1 MATRIPITKDY
12 NFDDRQK
19 KVWEDME
26 RDMERRRREWE
37 DEIDRMRKDFFTM
50 RPDPPDFGRALD
62 SSGTLSRLP
71 ARMSGRVQEEDDG
84 KAIIEKDEH
93 GQPMF
98 KVRFNMK
105 DYKPEEVNVK
115 MDSSKIMVSARHEEK
130 SEGSTVSREYSR
142 EVNIPRDVDPLAL
155 QCTLN
160 PDGYL
165 VVHAPLPVP
174 GYSAIKDSGSTAQHP
189 AMPPGNTSTVVSSS
203 SSYYSSPSGG
213 LNKMSSSY
221 QTSSTSSTTSSSGR
235 PQLQP
240 QSSLPSYL
248 HHQEPQFHHHQ
259 QQQQQHQH
267 QQQSQVKSHITNQ
280 QHAAPPTHHGNHST
294 FIQSNSSHSNTSGSA
309 KPQSLTSSSR
319 SESMREEL
327 MSHPD
332 HVVPSYKPPP
342 DLSKLDLAAS
352 TSTTSSSHQMRS
364 SPIPPALRQTHAPPA
379 SSPTPSSSSAT
390 SHHQHQHHYQQQQ
403 QHQRDGSSAGPNYH
417 NPPTFPTPPPFGTPT
432 LMQPPTFS
440 APPPFSSLSSAFPT
454 GPLFPDSTAQVNQ
467 LSTPQVTS
475 HDGKFQLTM
484 PIEDFKP
491 EELTV
496 KTQDGKVVICA
507 SREVKD
513 GNRSQSS
520 EMSREHS
527 LPSNVDPLT
536 VKAFFTDTGNLIV
549 EAPFMRS

>member
-62 SSGTLSRLP
+62 STGTLSRLP
-71 ARMSGRVQEEDDG
+71 ARLSGRVQEEDDG

-105 DYKPEEVNVK
+105 DYNPEEVNVK

-160 PDGYL
+160 PDGFL

-174 GYSAIKDSGSTAQHP
+174 GYPAVKDAAGSSVHQSPIRPDNA
-189 AMPPGNTSTVVSSS
+189 STVVSSS
-203 SSYYSSPSGG
+203 SSFYSSPSGG

-221 QTSSTSSTTSSSGR
+221 QTSSTSSSSSTSGR

-240 QSSLPSYL
+240 QSSLPAYFHHSPQPQL
-248 HHQEPQFHHHQ
+248 HHP
-259 QQQQQHQH
+259 QQQQHQIKTH
-267 QQQSQVKSHITNQ
+267 LINQ
-280 QHAAPPTHHGNHST
+280 QHAPPMSQHGNNNISMHSNST
-294 FIQSNSSHSNTSGSA
+294 SSHSSAGGSV
-309 KPQSLTSSSR
+309 KPQSLASTR
-319 SESMREEL
+319 SESMREE
-327 MSHPD
+327 MMGHPD
-332 HVVPSYKPPP
+332 HVVPAYKPPP
-342 DLSKLDLAAS
+342 DLSKLDIIDSAS
-352 TSTTSSSHQMRS
+352 TSSSSHQMRS
-364 SPIPPALRQTHAPPA
+364 SPIPPALRQAQPPRSASPA
-379 SSPTPSSSSAT
+379 SSSAA
-390 SHHQHQHHYQQQQ
+390 SHHHHQQQQQQQQQQ
-403 QHQRDGSSAGPNYH
+403 QHNASSAAATFH
-417 NPPTFPTPPPFGTPT
+417 NPSSTFPNPPPFGTTP
-432 LMQPPTFS
+432 LIPPPVFS
-440 APPPFSSLSSAFPT
+440 APPPFGTLSSAFPT
-454 GPLFPDSTAQVNQ
+454 GPLFPDSTTQVNQ

-507 SREVKD
+507 SREIKD

-549 EAPFMRS
+549 EAPFIRS

>member
-1 MATRIPITKDY
+1 
-12 NFDDRQK
+12 
-19 KVWEDME
+19 
-26 RDMERRRREWE
+26 
-37 DEIDRMRKDFFTM
+37 M

-62 SSGTLSRLP
+62 STGTLSRLP
-71 ARMSGRVQEEDDG
+71 ARISGRVQEEDDG

-105 DYKPEEVNVK
+105 DYNPDEVNVK

-174 GYSAIKDSGSTAQHP
+174 GYPAVKEAGSSGQQAGTRP
-189 AMPPGNTSTVVSSS
+189 ENSTVVSSS

-221 QTSSTSSTTSSSGR
+221 QTSSTSSSTSAGR

-240 QSSLPSYL
+240 QSSLPAYFQQQ
-248 HHQEPQFHHHQ
+248 HHQQQPQHNHQ
-259 QQQQQHQH
+259 QQQQH
-267 QQQSQVKSHITNQ
+267 VKTHVINQ
-280 QHAAPPTHHGNHST
+280 QH
-294 FIQSNSSHSNTSGSA
+294 
-309 KPQSLTSSSR
+309 
-319 SESMREEL
+319 
-327 MSHPD
+327 
-332 HVVPSYKPPP
+332 
-342 DLSKLDLAAS
+342 
-352 TSTTSSSHQMRS
+352 
-364 SPIPPALRQTHAPPA
+364 
-379 SSPTPSSSSAT
+379 
-390 SHHQHQHHYQQQQ
+390 
-403 QHQRDGSSAGPNYH
+403 
-417 NPPTFPTPPPFGTPT
+417 
-432 LMQPPTFS
+432 S
-440 APPPFSSLSSAFPT
+440 APPMQHANSNISMNSNSNGT
-454 GPLFPDSTAQVNQ
+454 QVNQ

-507 SREVKD
+507 SRNIKD

-527 LPSNVDPLT
+527 LPANVDPLT

-549 EAPFMRS
+549 EAPFIR